1 MAYPSLRFRPSSIF
15 YTTLD
20 ATITGATDPILVVDN
35 SNAPDAPGIIS
46 IDNEEI
52 YYAVKGVNEFSTLT
66 RGYNNTTATGHDSG
80 RPVACP
86 ISTDLFSKLWDAIE
100 YLKTQTD
107 LVIPTSLVTAKGDI
121 IAATASGAVDNV
133 AVGTDGQTLIADAAS
148 TAGVKWQDEIHIDTV
163 VSSATP
169 TPTIAGRRNLFT
181 VTALEADAELQN
193 PTGTKANGDTLLI
206 RIKDDGSARA
216 LTYDSEYRAIGIDL
230 LATTVASKTHYELFI
245 YNSADSKWD
254 GIAVG
259 SEE

>member
-107 LVIPTSLVTAKGDI
+107 LVIPTSLVT
-121 IAATASGAVDNV
+121 
-133 AVGTDGQTLIADAAS
+133 DGQVLSADSGEA
-148 TAGVKWQDEIHIDTV
+148 TGIKWIDEIHIDTV

-181 VTALEADAELQN
+181 VTALGADAELQN

-216 LTYDSEYRAIGIDL
+216 LTYDSEYRAIGVEL
-230 LATTVASKTHYELFI
+230 PATTVISKTVYLGFI

-254 GIAVG
+254 CLAVG
-259 SEE
+259 QEE

>member
-52 YYAVKGVNEFSTLT
+52 YYAIKGVNEFSNLT

-100 YLKTQTD
+100 YLKTQ
-107 LVIPTSLVTAKGDI
+107 IPTSLVTAKGDI
-121 IAATASGAVDNV
+121 IAATASGAVDNL
-133 AVGTDGQTLIADAAS
+133 AVGTDGQVLVADS
-148 TAGVKWQDEIHIDTV
+148 GETTGLNWIDELHIDTTA
-163 VSSATP
+163 SSATP
-169 TPTIAGRRNLFT
+169 TPTIAAKRNLFT
-181 VTALEADAELQN
+181 ITALAAAAELQN
-193 PTGTKANGDTLLI
+193 PTGSPANGDTLLI
-206 RIKDDGSARA
+206 RIKDNGTARA
-216 LTYDSEYRAIGIDL
+216 LTYDTDYRGIGVELPD
-230 LATTVASKTHYELFI
+230 TTVLGKTLYLGLI

-254 GIAVG
+254 CLAVG
-259 SEE
+259 QEG